1 MNAEPS
7 SLDAGLHASSGPGA
21 SPASTLL
28 LQGAARS
35 FVDAVGGLGAMLAS
49 GATPADETHKAY
61 RLGTH
66 RTVAPSDTLARVGPL
81 MAQMGITRIA
91 NISGLD
97 RLGIPVVM
105 VCRPNSRSIAVSQ
118 GKGLDLAAAKASGL
132 MESVETFHA
141 ETITASLKLGSYRQL
156 GRTHPLA
163 DVAALPRTVR
173 SPNSDEE
180 PLLWI
185 EGHDLISRSPLW
197 VPYEVVHTDYTMPRG
212 PAHGCFLANTNG
224 LASGNHIL
232 EAVSHGIHE
241 VIERDATTLWKYTRR
256 RSRRALDLA
265 TVDDEACRWV
275 LDRFAQADIA
285 VKVWDTTSDVGIAS
299 FNCLV
304 LARDEDGTTAEF
316 GAGCHP
322 ARGIALL
329 RALTEAAQART
340 TYIAGSRD
348 DFRSEDYTPAERDRR
363 LRECRTL
370 MDADVR
376 VVDFHDVPP
385 RDRDSIAEDVS
396 WALERLLAVGVRQVA
411 VVDLTKPEL
420 GLPVV
425 RVVIPGLEG
434 PDNGERGHYAPGP
447 RARAV
452 GDRSA

>member
-1 MNAEPS
+1 MGDHGVSTWSA
-7 SLDAGLHASSGPGA
+7 PGVPG
-21 SPASTLL
+21 SPTALVR
-28 LQGAARS
+28 GGGRS
-35 FVDAVGGLGAMLAS
+35 FADGTGGLGPPP
-49 GATPADETHKAY
+49 GAGPSDEIQKAY

-66 RTVAPSDTLARVGPL
+66 RTVAPADTLARVSPL

-91 NISGLD
+91 NITGLD
-97 RLGIPVVM
+97 RIGVPVVM

-132 MESVETFHA
+132 MEAVETFHA
-141 ETITASLKLGSYRQL
+141 ESITSSLKLASCRQL
-156 GRTHPLA
+156 RRTHPLI
-163 DVAALPRTVR
+163 DVTALPRPMG
-173 SPNSDEE
+173 SPYSDDE

-185 EGHDLISRSPLW
+185 EGQDLISRSPLW
-197 VPYEVVHTDYTMPRG
+197 VPYEVVHTDYTLPRG

-224 LASGNHIL
+224 LASGNHFL

-256 RSRRALDLA
+256 RTRRALDLDS
-265 TVDDEACRWV
+265 VDDDACRWV
-275 LDRFAQADIA
+275 LDRFARANIA

-299 FNCLV
+299 FNCL
-304 LARDEDGTTAEF
+304 LFGHDDDAADPEF

-348 DFRSEDYTPAERDRR
+348 DFWAEDYAPTHRARR

-370 MDADVR
+370 MEADTAVG
-376 VVDFHDVPP
+376 DFRDVPT
-385 RDRDSIAEDVS
+385 RERDSFSEDVS
-396 WALERLLAVGVRQVA
+396 WALERLLAVGVEQVV
-411 VVDLTKPEL
+411 VVDLTKTEL
-420 GLPVV
+420 TIPVV

-434 PDNGERGHYAPGP
+434 LDEGERGRYVPGP

-452 GDRSA
+452 GDRPA